1 MKKKLLAGL
10 LITAVLAVTTGC
22 GKTQAAAV
30 TTDTTDTAVAAETTE
45 VAAEETAGTT
55 EATTETTE
63 EEATTAETI
72 TLIGLADTTPHTE
85 LVEFVTPILAK
96 QGIVIDL
103 VGNAADGTWNEKV
116 ESGEVDFAFF
126 AHWPYVDEYNTTND
140 GHLVNAGN
148 IHIEPIAAYSNTY
161 ATLEEVPD
169 EAKVVIP
176 NDGTNEYRAL
186 LILEKAGFIKLKE
199 GISGLA
205 ATVDDVEE
213 YIKPIEIVELDSAQI
228 IGVAQDF
235 DIYIVNTNKALE
247 AGIDTTNYLFREGTD
262 SPYANIIEV
271 VEGREKEDV
280 IVKLVEALQSDEVKA
295 FIEEKYNGA
304 VIPAN

>member
-1 MKKKLLAGL
+1 MRRKILTGFLVTMLVGALAG
-10 LITAVLAVTTGC
+10 C
-22 GKTQAAAV
+22 GNAEAAV
-30 TTDTTDTAVAAETTE
+30 VADTEESANTDEAVKENETTQETTTD
-45 VAAEETAGTT
+45 
-55 EATTETTE
+55 EAKENV
-63 EEATTAETI
+63 

-85 LVEFVTPILAK
+85 LIEFVAPILK
-96 QGIVIDL
+96 EQGINIEL

-148 IHIEPIAAYSNTY
+148 IHIEPIAAYSNNY
-161 ATLEEVPD
+161 NSLEEVPND
-169 EAKVVIP
+169 AKVVIP

-205 ATVDDVEE
+205 ATIDDIEE

-247 AGIDTTNYLFREGTD
+247 AGVDTTKYLFREGTD

-271 VEGREKEDV
+271 VEGREKEDA
-280 IVKLVEALQSDEVKA
+280 IVKLVEALQSDEVKD
-295 FIEEKYNGA
+295 FIEKNYNGA